1 MSASAVNCTLYPGRF
16 DMIPV
21 FRKKDTLLQ
30 KLHPA
35 TQLVLT
41 FSMLVLSLLVQN
53 PLYQVAVIAATA
65 ILAVSADVAGEWWS
79 WWKLCLVIGLA
90 ALIIN
95 PLVSREGVTV
105 IWRGPHVPVLGR
117 LDITLEAVAYG
128 AGMALRLAAVIWV
141 FALLSLIMDPDRAL
155 GLLRGRGSR
164 SALASAL
171 ALRMV
176 PTAMRDSVEVLDAQ
190 RSRGVARDVG
200 SKLQVLKSRL
210 PLVKKLVSTG
220 LDRAI
225 GLAEAMESRGYGS
238 HRRTR
243 LLDTRFG
250 AGDVVVILLSAA
262 SLTAVAAAMAGGGVQ
277 FTYYPSLSSP
287 VPGWSSLLA
296 AMPVVVALAILA
308 ISESWKRWTW
318 LKLRT

>member
-1 MSASAVNCTLYPGRF
+1 
-16 DMIPV
+16 MIPV
-21 FRKKDTLLQ
+21 YRKKDSFLQ

-35 TQLVLT
+35 TQLA
-41 FSMLVLSLLVQN
+41 LVCSLLILSLVAEN

-65 ILAVSADVAGEWWS
+65 ILAASADVAGEWWS

-90 ALIIN
+90 ALVIN
-95 PLVSREGVTV
+95 PLVSRMGATV

-141 FALLSLIMDPDRAL
+141 FALLSLVMDPDRAL
-155 GLLRGRGSR
+155 GLLKGKGSR

-176 PTAMRDSVEVLDAQ
+176 PTAMRDSVAILDAQ
-190 RSRGVARDVG
+190 RARGVARDEG
-200 SKLQVLKSRL
+200 GKLRVLASRF
-210 PLVKKLVSTG
+210 PLVKRLVSTS

-225 GLAEAMESRGYGS
+225 GLAESMESRAYGS

-243 LLDTRFG
+243 LVEFRFG
-250 AGDVVVILLSAA
+250 AGDVIVVFL
-262 SLTAVAAAMAGGGVQ
+262 AAALLGAGLVGIAGGAAP
-277 FTYYPSLSSP
+277 FTYYPSLSAQVSMWTAVFAVLP
-287 VPGWSSLLA
+287 VT
-296 AMPVVVALAILA
+296 VALIILA
-308 ISESWKRWTW
+308 LSEWWKRWTW

>member
-1 MSASAVNCTLYPGRF
+1 V
-16 DMIPV
+16 IPV
-21 FRKKDTLLQ
+21 YREKDSFLQ
-30 KLHPA
+30 KMHPT
-35 TQLVLT
+35 TQLTLAFSLLT
-41 FSMLVLSLLVQN
+41 LSLVAEN
-53 PLYQVAVIAATA
+53 PLYQVAIIAATA
-65 ILAVSADVAGEWWS
+65 ILAASANVLPEWWS
-79 WWKLCLVIGLA
+79 WWKLCLVISLT

-105 IWRGPHVPVLGR
+105 IWRGFTVPVLGR
-117 LDITLEAVAYG
+117 LDITLEAFAYG

-141 FALLSLIMDPDRAL
+141 FALLSLVMDPDRAL
-155 GLLRGRGSR
+155 GLLRGKGSR

-176 PTAMRDSVEVLDAQ
+176 PTAMRDSVDILDAQ
-190 RSRGVARDVG
+190 RARGVARDEG
-200 SKLQVLKSRL
+200 GKLLVLRSRL
-210 PLVKKLVSTG
+210 PLVKRLVSTG

-225 GLAEAMESRGYGS
+225 GLAEAMESRAYGS

-243 LLDTRFG
+243 LTEFRFG

-262 SLTAVAAAMAGGGVQ
+262 LLTTMVAGIAGGAAP

-287 VPGWSSLLA
+287 VSGWTA
-296 AMPVVVALAILA
+296 AFAAPPIAAALIILA

-318 LKLRT
+318 LKLRS